1 MPDSRSIAESAANLP
16 ALQGIGIL
24 AGGGRLPLMIAESVV
39 AHGGRVHIVGIEGEA
54 DAEIA
59 RFPHTWVNWGQIGRM
74 VATLHAHESRQLVI
88 AGAVRRPDLWKIRP
102 DVGFFTS
109 LPRIIGLLAGGDNS
123 VLTSVLRFFEQKG
136 LAVRGA
142 HEVAPDLLAGAG
154 AIGSVAL
161 SEQARADAGL
171 GFAVRAALGPLD
183 AGQAVVVAHD
193 QVLAIEGAE
202 GTDAMLQRVAGLPG
216 RHEAGRQGGVLA
228 KGPKP
233 GQELRVD
240 MPAIGPRTVAAAV
253 AAGLEGIA
261 VQQGAVLV
269 LDKADAVRAAD
280 AAGVAMHGLP
290 AGSAGPVVAGR
301 ALPRT
306 GQVIGRVQP
315 SRRDS
320 VDIEKGLA
328 AVHGLAPYGTGAS
341 AVVARAYILAVEAVE
356 GVSAMLQRVGA
367 LRQWGVRRRHRVGVL
382 VRRVETEDTP
392 ADIDRLLAEA
402 AAQGLAG
409 VAVTG
414 TEGAIA
420 AYGSAA
426 RMADAHGL
434 FLVTCGE
441 AVRGVSVTGV
451 E

>member
-1 MPDSRSIAESAANLP
+1 MPDSPSGRAAAADLP
-16 ALQGIGIL
+16 ALRGSGVGIL
-24 AGGGRLPLMIAESVV
+24 AGGGRLPLMVAESVV

-59 RFPHTWVNWGQIGRM
+59 RFPHTWVNMGQVGRM
-74 VATLHAHESRQLVI
+74 VATLHAENSGQLVI
-88 AGAVRRPDLWKIRP
+88 AGGVRRPDLWKIRP

-109 LPRIIGLLAGGDNS
+109 LPRIIGLMAGGDNS
-123 VLTSVLRFFEQKG
+123 VLTSVVRFFEQKG

-161 SEQARADAGL
+161 SEQGRADAGL

-183 AGQAVVVAHD
+183 AGQAVVVARGE
-193 QVLAIEGAE
+193 VLAIEGAE
-202 GTDAMLQRVAGLPG
+202 GTDAMLQRVAGLA
-216 RHEAGRQGGVLA
+216 RSRRARQRGGVLA

-253 AAGLEGIA
+253 AAGLEGI
-261 VQQGAVLV
+261 VVEQGVVLV

-280 AAGVAMHGLP
+280 AAGVAVHGLP
-290 AGSAGPVVAGR
+290 APDARLVAAAR
-301 ALPRT
+301 APPRT

-315 SRRDS
+315 SRRDARRHR
-320 VDIEKGLA
+320 KGPRRRDWPCAVPRRARRRWWRAPTSWPCEA
-328 AVHGLAPYGTGAS
+328 A
-341 AVVARAYILAVEAVE
+341 E

-382 VRRVETEDTP
+382 VRRVEAEED
-392 ADIDRLLAEA
+392 AGAVDRLLAEA

-414 TEGAIA
+414 TGGALWRPT
-420 AYGSAA
+420 SVAA
-426 RMADAHGL
+426 RLADAHGL

-441 AVRGVSVTGV
+441 PYAG
-451 E
+451 